1 MAYPKRLN
9 AINIDGQEKA
19 VIAHKK
25 FIELIVSEVEKR
37 GIVKVLTPSKDEKK
51 DKLGWLRK
59 AYSRVLDFAEQVQLK
74 RIPQKLEGNGEDGEF
89 VVKVEIEDG
98 NNATQESRNRIS
110 EYLKV

>member
-9 AINIDGQEKA
+9 ALKVNGQEKA

-25 FIELIVSEVEKR
+25 FVEFVVCEIEKR
-37 GIVKVLTPSKDEKK
+37 GIQKVLTPHKDDSK

-74 RIPQKLEGNGEDGEF
+74 QIPQELHGSGENGEFKLIIE
-89 VVKVEIEDG
+89 VVDENK
-98 NNATQESRNRIS
+98 ASQESGNRIS
-110 EYLKV
+110 QYIEI